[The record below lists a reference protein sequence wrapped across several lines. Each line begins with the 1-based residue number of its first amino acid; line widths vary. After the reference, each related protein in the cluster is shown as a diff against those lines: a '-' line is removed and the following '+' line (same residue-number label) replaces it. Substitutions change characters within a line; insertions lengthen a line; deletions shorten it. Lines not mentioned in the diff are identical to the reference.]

1 MLQTMAVEVHRQEI
15 RTAELLLE
23 RSLGHNQSK
32 MLTHLLQT
40 LKATL
45 KNLNSVKHMSHQSTR
60 DLHTISSHISS
71 GKKKSFIF
79 REETVVATSE

>member
-1 MLQTMAVEVHRQEI
+1 MLQTMAVKVHRQEV

-32 MLTHLLQT
+32 MLTNLLQT

-45 KNLNSVKHMSHQSTR
+45 KNSNSIKHMSHQSTP
-60 DLHTISSHISS
+60 DLHTIPSHISS
-71 GKKKSFIF
+71 SKKEKKIKILSLGKKQW
-79 REETVVATSE
+79 